1 MLPLSDGFA
10 LNINQSLSGKRWLW
24 RAVDERLAMTIS
36 QRFGLSELAGRLLAP
51 RVEGLDSVDDYRE
64 PKLRN
69 LLPNPSF
76 FLGMDEAAER
86 IAEAVVK
93 GEQIAL
99 FGDYDVDGATS
110 TALLTRLL
118 RNADVEPL
126 VHIPDRVAEGYGP
139 NAPALKA
146 LAEKGATVVV
156 FLDCGTTAFD
166 QLQAAQDYG
175 LTSIV
180 LDHHTAEARLP
191 AALAVVN
198 PNRLDQ
204 EPGFGQLAA
213 VGVTFLFAV
222 ALNRA
227 LRAVG
232 KEAGLNLIE
241 LLDLVALGTV
251 CDVVPLTGLNRAF
264 VQQGLKVMEK
274 RANSGLA
281 ALSDVA
287 GVKERL
293 TSYHLGFLLGPRINA
308 GGRLGDSSLGMRL
321 LTSLDPAECW
331 EISEHLNAL
340 NAERQAVE
348 QSVLEASL
356 GQAEAQ
362 QSPVVLADGDGWHP
376 GVIGIVASRLVERTG
391 RPACVIGWDENNIGK
406 ASGRSISGVSLG
418 DAVIAARNEGLLLAG
433 GGHAM
438 AAGFTLERGMLAD
451 LHAFLNE
458 RLAADIDK
466 AKAAASLTLEGA
478 LSLDGA
484 DGTLADEVERLGP
497 YGPGNAEPRFAIP
510 NAQLA
515 FVDTVGQNHVRC
527 RLGGLGQGK
536 LKAIAFRAAE
546 TPLGEALLSG
556 QGRTIHLAGRLR
568 RDRWTGGNAMELHIE
583 DAAWPVAG

>member
-1 MLPLSDGFA
+1 MSDSLA
-10 LNINQSLSGKRWLW
+10 LNISNSLSGKRWLW
-24 RAVDERLAMTIS
+24 RQVDARLAMAIS
-36 QRFGLSELAGRLLAP
+36 QRHGLSELAGRLLAP
-51 RVEGLDSVDDYRE
+51 RVEGLDAVDDYRE

-76 FLGMDEAAER
+76 FLGMDEAADR
-86 IAEAVVK
+86 VAAAVAK
-93 GEQIAL
+93 GERIAL

-118 RNADVEPL
+118 RSVGAEPM
-126 VHIPDRVAEGYGP
+126 VHIPDRIAEGYGP

-146 LAEKGATVVV
+146 LAEQGANVVV

-166 QLQAAQDYG
+166 QLDAAQEYG
-175 LTSIV
+175 LTTIV

-191 AALAVVN
+191 AALSVVN

-227 LRAVG
+227 LRTTGQVPSIS
-232 KEAGLNLIE
+232 LLD

-293 TSYHLGFLLGPRINA
+293 SSYHLGFLLGPRINA

-321 LTSLDPAECW
+321 LTSQDPGECW

-348 QSVLEASL
+348 QSVLEAAL
-356 GQAEAQ
+356 GQAESQ
-362 QSPVVLADGDGWHP
+362 QSSVVLVDGDGWHP

-391 RPACVIGWDENNIGK
+391 RPACVIGWDEYNIGK

-438 AAGFTLERGMLAD
+438 AAGFSLERSKLAD

-458 RLAADIDK
+458 RLAANIDT

-484 DGTLADEVERLGP
+484 DANLADEVERLGP
-497 YGPGNAEPRFAIP
+497 YGPGNAEPRFVIP

-515 FVDTVGQNHVRC
+515 FVDTVGQNHVRA

-546 TPLGEALLSG
+546 TPMGDALLSG

-583 DAAWPVAG
+583 DAAWPEGS

>member
-1 MLPLSDGFA
+1 MA
-10 LNINQSLSGKRWLW
+10 
-24 RAVDERLAMTIS
+24 IS
-36 QRFGLSELAGRLLAP
+36 QRHGVSELAGRLLAP
-51 RVEGLDSVDDYRE
+51 RVEGLDAVDDYRE

-76 FLGMDEAAER
+76 FLGMDEAADR
-86 IAEAVVK
+86 VADAVVR
-93 GEQIAL
+93 GERIAL

-118 RNADVEPL
+118 RNVGAEPL
-126 VHIPDRVAEGYGP
+126 VHIPDRIAEGYGP

-146 LAEKGATVVV
+146 LAEKGANVVV
-156 FLDCGTTAFD
+156 FLDCGTTAFE
-166 QLQAAQDYG
+166 QLEAAQGYG
-175 LTSIV
+175 LTCIV
-180 LDHHTAEARLP
+180 LDHHTAEPRLP
-191 AALAVVN
+191 VALSVVN

-204 EPGFGQLAA
+204 TAGFGQLAA

-227 LRAVG
+227 MRATG
-232 KEAGLNLIE
+232 LTPSLNLLD

-274 RANSGLA
+274 RGNSGLA

-293 TSYHLGFLLGPRINA
+293 SSYHLGFLLGPRINA
-308 GGRLGDSSLGMRL
+308 GGRLGDSGLGMRL
-321 LTSLDPAECW
+321 LTSLDAAECW

-356 GQAEAQ
+356 GQAVAQ
-362 QSPVVLADGDGWHP
+362 QSPVVLADGEGWHP

-391 RPACVIGWDENNIGK
+391 RPACVIGWDEAGIGK

-418 DAVIAARNEGLLLAG
+418 DAVIAARNEGLLMAG

-438 AAGFTLERGMLAD
+438 AAGFTLERTRLAD

-458 RLAADIDK
+458 RLAADIDI

-484 DGTLADEVERLGP
+484 DGTLVDEVERLGP
-497 YGPGNAEPRFAIP
+497 YGPGNAEPRFVIP

-527 RLGGLGQGK
+527 RLGGLGRGK

-546 TPLGEALLSG
+546 TPLGEALLNG

>member
-1 MLPLSDGFA
+1 MA
-10 LNINQSLSGKRWLW
+10 
-24 RAVDERLAMTIS
+24 IS
-36 QRFGLSELAGRLLAP
+36 QRHGLSELAGRLLAP
-51 RVEGLDSVDDYRE
+51 RVEGLDAVDDYRE

-76 FLGMDEAAER
+76 FLGMDEAADR
-86 IAEAVVK
+86 VAAAVAK
-93 GEQIAL
+93 GERIAL

-118 RNADVEPL
+118 RSVGAEPM
-126 VHIPDRVAEGYGP
+126 VHIPDRIAEGYGP

-146 LAEKGATVVV
+146 LAEQGANVVV

-166 QLQAAQDYG
+166 QLDAAQEYG
-175 LTSIV
+175 LTTIV

-191 AALAVVN
+191 AALSVVN

-227 LRAVG
+227 LRTTGQVPSIS
-232 KEAGLNLIE
+232 LLD

-293 TSYHLGFLLGPRINA
+293 SSYHLGFLLGPRINA

-321 LTSLDPAECW
+321 LTSQDPGECW

-348 QSVLEASL
+348 QSVLEAAL
-356 GQAEAQ
+356 GQAESQ
-362 QSPVVLADGDGWHP
+362 QSSVVLVDGDGWHP

-391 RPACVIGWDENNIGK
+391 RPACVIGWDEYNIGK

-438 AAGFTLERGMLAD
+438 AAGFSLERSKLAD

-458 RLAADIDK
+458 RLAANIDT

-484 DGTLADEVERLGP
+484 DANLADEVERLGP
-497 YGPGNAEPRFAIP
+497 YGPGNAEPRFVIP

-515 FVDTVGQNHVRC
+515 
-527 RLGGLGQGK
+527 

-546 TPLGEALLSG
+546 TPMGDALLSG

-583 DAAWPVAG
+583 DAAWPEGS

>member
-1 MLPLSDGFA
+1 MA
-10 LNINQSLSGKRWLW
+10 
-24 RAVDERLAMTIS
+24 IS
-36 QRFGLSELAGRLLAP
+36 QRLGLSELAGRLLAP
-51 RVEGLDSVDDYRE
+51 RVEGLDFVDDYRE

-76 FLGMDEAAER
+76 FLGMDEAADR
-86 IAEAVVK
+86 IADAAVR
-93 GEQIAL
+93 GERIAL

-118 RNADVEPL
+118 RSVGLEPL
-126 VHIPDRVAEGYGP
+126 IHIPDRIAEGYGP
-139 NAPALKA
+139 NVPALKS
-146 LAEKGATVVV
+146 LAEQGANIVV

-166 QLQAAQDYG
+166 QLEAAQEYG
-175 LTSIV
+175 LTCII

-191 AALAVVN
+191 AALSVVN

-204 EPGFGQLAA
+204 EAGFGQLAA

-227 LRAVG
+227 LRA
-232 KEAGLNLIE
+232 AGMVPAINLME

-293 TSYHLGFLLGPRINA
+293 SSYHLGFLLGPRINA

-321 LTSLDPAECW
+321 LTSQDPGECW
-331 EISEHLNAL
+331 QISEHLNTL

-356 GQAEAQ
+356 GQAEFQ

-418 DAVIAARNEGLLLAG
+418 DAVIAARNEGLLLTG

-438 AAGFTLERGMLAD
+438 AAGFSVERAKLAD
-451 LHAFLNE
+451 LHAFLND
-458 RLAADIDK
+458 RLAADIDA

-478 LSLDGA
+478 VSLDGA
-484 DGTLADEVERLGP
+484 DANLADEVERLGP
-497 YGPGNAEPRFAIP
+497 YGPGNAEPRFVIP
-510 NAQLA
+510 NAQLS
-515 FVDTVGQNHVRC
+515 FVDTVGQNHVRA
-527 RLGGLGQGK
+527 RLGGIGQGK

-546 TPLGEALLSG
+546 TPMGEALLNG
-556 QGRTIHLAGRLR
+556 QGRTLHLAGRLR

-583 DAAWPVAG
+583 DAAWPIDG

>member
-1 MLPLSDGFA
+1 MA
-10 LNINQSLSGKRWLW
+10 
-24 RAVDERLAMTIS
+24 IS
-36 QRFGLSELAGRLLAP
+36 QRHGLSELAGRLLAP
-51 RVEGLDSVDDYRE
+51 RVEGLDAVDDYRE

-76 FLGMDEAAER
+76 FLGMDEAADR
-86 IAEAVVK
+86 VAAAVAK
-93 GEQIAL
+93 GERIAL

-118 RNADVEPL
+118 RSVGAEPM
-126 VHIPDRVAEGYGP
+126 VHIPDRIAEGYGP

-146 LAEKGATVVV
+146 LAEQGANVVV

-166 QLQAAQDYG
+166 QLDAAQEYG
-175 LTSIV
+175 LTTIV

-191 AALAVVN
+191 AALSVVN

-227 LRAVG
+227 LRTTGQVPSIS
-232 KEAGLNLIE
+232 LLD

-293 TSYHLGFLLGPRINA
+293 SSYHLGFLLGPRINA

-321 LTSLDPAECW
+321 LTSQDPGECW

-348 QSVLEASL
+348 QSVLEAAL
-356 GQAEAQ
+356 GQAESQ
-362 QSPVVLADGDGWHP
+362 QSSVVLVDGDGWHP

-391 RPACVIGWDENNIGK
+391 RPACVIGWDEDNIGK

-438 AAGFTLERGMLAD
+438 AAGFSLERSKLAD

-458 RLAADIDK
+458 RLAANIDT

-484 DGTLADEVERLGP
+484 DANLADEVERLGP
-497 YGPGNAEPRFAIP
+497 YGPGNAEPRFVIP

-515 FVDTVGQNHVRC
+515 FVDTVGQNHVRA

-546 TPLGEALLSG
+546 TPMGDALLSG

-583 DAAWPVAG
+583 DAAWPEGS